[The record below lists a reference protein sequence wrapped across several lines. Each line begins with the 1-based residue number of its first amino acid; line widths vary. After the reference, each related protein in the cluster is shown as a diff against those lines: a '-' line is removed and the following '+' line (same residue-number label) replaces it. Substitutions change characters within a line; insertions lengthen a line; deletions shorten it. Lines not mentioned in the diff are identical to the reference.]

1 MNFPNNTGQAEFPDE
16 YRQFEALL
24 KKQQIGFPECKS
36 CGRYHWYPRPVCP
49 HCSAK
54 QLVWKPAPATGRL
67 FTWTVVRRKL
77 DPEFSGA
84 APYVVGLVEFEGV
97 TGVRL
102 VTNII
107 DTPLATLLIGLEV
120 EPVFDTTPE
129 GQPIVHFKALDKA
142 LMVS

>member
-1 MNFPNNTGQAEFPDE
+1 M
-16 YRQFEALL
+16 
-24 KKQQIGFPECKS
+24 
-36 CGRYHWYPRPVCP
+36 
-49 HCSAK
+49 
-54 QLVWKPAPATGRL
+54 
-67 FTWTVVRRKL
+67 RRKL